1 MTNQLKLGIKA
12 EMEHAHLFP
21 KNLRKT
27 MATRI
32 AKNLSINNLKAITEF
47 NKILEKE
54 RKAEAERERKSLKS
68 IPLRIK
74 LNWKED
80 IGF

>member
-1 MTNQLKLGIKA
+1 MINQLKLGIKA

-32 AKNLSINNLKAITEF
+32 AKDHI
-47 NKILEKE
+47 
-54 RKAEAERERKSLKS
+54 
-68 IPLRIK
+68 
-74 LNWKED
+74 KED
-80 IGF
+80 KKYYTKLMKAGL